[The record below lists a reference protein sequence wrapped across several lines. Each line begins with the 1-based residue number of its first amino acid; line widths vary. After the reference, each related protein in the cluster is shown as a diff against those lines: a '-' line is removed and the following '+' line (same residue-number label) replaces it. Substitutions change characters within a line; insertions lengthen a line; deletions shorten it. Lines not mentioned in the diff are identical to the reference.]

1 MEKDTKAF
9 VIQVRVEPALKDALQ
24 KLADM
29 DNRTLSNFVYMQLK
43 KLTEKTS
50 KKGS

>member
-1 MEKDTKAF
+1 MEKDNKIF

-29 DNRTLSNFVYMQLK
+29 DNRSLSNFVYMQLK
-43 KLTEKTS
+43 KLVENAPK
-50 KKGS
+50 KKG